1 MDDGETDTS
10 EGDTFGETHTGE
22 APLDN
27 TLGVNNTLA
36 NTLSDFHVSG
46 TRARRVLRG
55 SLAKHTARGSLT
67 THAARIQQLTMLYGM
82 LRGAGCCHC

>member
-1 MDDGETDTS
+1 MCDVVKVS
-10 EGDTFGETHTGE
+10 A
-22 APLDN
+22 APTLDN

-36 NTLSDFHVSG
+36 NTVSAVHVSG

-67 THAARIQQLTMLYGM
+67 THAARIQQLTMLYDM